1 MNVKLLKNPCP
12 GLWAAVGRICTTACL
27 PLMLLLASGQA
38 QAFQLQAMDASRVN
52 LNDYV
57 GGGEWTLVMF
67 WSTDCIPCEQQ
78 KPMIEAF
85 HRDHAGRDARVV
97 GIALDGMEAREQI
110 QSLIDRHHPSY
121 PNLVVFT
128 DVFQRQ
134 FKELTGKDF
143 RATPTYLLYN
153 PAGELAGAR
162 SGVIER
168 ALLESV
174 VSGG

>member
-1 MNVKLLKNPCP
+1 MYQILLNICLFIMPRRFVVRR
-12 GLWAAVGRICTTACL
+12 AAALMVLLFIVGQ
-27 PLMLLLASGQA
+27 S
-38 QAFQLQAMDASRVN
+38 QAFQLQTMDASRVN
-52 LNDYV
+52 LNEYV
-57 GGGEWTLVMF
+57 GNGQWTLVMF

-97 GIALDGMEAREQI
+97 GIALDGLEARESI

-128 DVFQRQ
+128 DVFHRQ
-134 FKELTGKDF
+134 YRELTGKDF
-143 RATPTYLLYN
+143 RATPTYLLYD
-153 PAGELAGAR
+153 PAGQLAGVR

-168 ALLESV
+168 ELLESV